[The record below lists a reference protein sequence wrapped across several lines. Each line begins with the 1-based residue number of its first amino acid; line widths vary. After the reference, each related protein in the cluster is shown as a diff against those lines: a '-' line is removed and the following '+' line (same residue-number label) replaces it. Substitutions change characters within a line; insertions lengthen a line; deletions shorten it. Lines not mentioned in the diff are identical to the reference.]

1 MKSTLPTIDVW
12 DEVAKTYELEINAA
26 EFGLA
31 AEIKRYIQKYEVLP
45 GSKLVELG
53 SGSGHLSAILAQE
66 GYDVTLLDFSSVALE
81 KAEATFHKLG
91 LKGTFIN
98 GDLLGDLSSLGD
110 EYDLAWN
117 SGVMEHFD
125 ESNLS
130 RAFQSISKVKAKY
143 YLFVVPNPNSIP
155 YLLFR
160 YKTMTN
166 GEWAWGKEFLRK
178 NYSSLLLENGF
189 TVVNEGY
196 LGASFSEQHL
206 KYVLGEEYSL
216 PFKELVDYGL
226 ISSMESYLKVFVA
239 IRSNEDI
246 QTKNLVKENEEID
259 IDQLKTEIFDL
270 SCQINQWKNLY
281 NKLIETEHKWKI
293 ENEKLNQDVVNIR
306 NEKSELES
314 FFYLS
319 KETLEKQLEEKE
331 QELQEITLTHT
342 KKIESLEN
350 SIRQLQVEKEDL
362 SNEFNNRVIQLEAEK
377 EAVLKECSI
386 QTEQQV
392 NSFYEKMNT
401 IQDQITRIANTK
413 PYRLAY
419 FIRRLKYQFI
429 KGTRIQKKDFI
440 KWNLNKL
447 RGKPAQPNLEYNLLF
462 KISSELN
469 NFSFNSRINNSQQS
483 EADFLHSSLKTKK
496 SVFIF
501 ATVPYYDIGGGQRSA
516 QLAKTFDKMG
526 YLVNYIYAYEATD
539 GSNNQNIFIPAVIHR
554 HVDKFTNQDITD
566 RLTEDN
572 IFIFEAP
579 IVKFEPYLRTAKNYR
594 IPVVYEHIDNWE
606 TSLGDLFFTEESYR
620 NFVNNSDRIIATS
633 QLLQEKI
640 LDFISRDNGVQNK
653 ETQVIYL
660 PNAVDSDLFECL
672 ITHEKPTDLVIGEKT
687 LLYYGSLWGEWFD
700 WDLVSY
706 IAQKRPQ
713 FEINLIGDFN
723 GLESIRNNMP
733 KNVHFLGLKK
743 QSELP
748 AYLQHSDIAIIPF
761 KNDEI
766 GKYVS
771 PLKVFEY
778 ICMGKK
784 VVSTSL
790 PEIKGYPNVY
800 DSDSKEKWI
809 EYLDKNEEMED
820 FNTFVLQNNWYSRCR
835 NIIDITKQPPQNQ
848 KISIIILNRNNKKTI
863 FKCVESLLFFN
874 TYNYEII
881 VVDNQSTD
889 GSYEFL
895 QEKYGDHIK
904 LLKNSKNGCS
914 SGRNLGVQ
922 SSEGDLIFF
931 LDSDQWIIE
940 KNWLDDALGILKT
953 RRDIGAVGWNAGW
966 FDENSVEGPI
976 VDYYQNRAIK
986 PNELFRT
993 DVTYLATSGLL
1004 MEKMLFEEIGGFDEY
1019 YDPTCFEDTDL
1030 SLAIKHKGYKLA
1042 YCPYMSIFHLPHQTT
1057 NSGSIEHKKRMLRN
1071 GEYFINKWKAIN
1083 EKLLK

>member
-1 MKSTLPTIDVW
+1 MKSTLPTIDIW

-26 EFGLA
+26 EIGLA

-66 GYDVTLLDFSSVALE
+66 GYDVTLLDFSPVALE
-81 KAEATFHKLG
+81 KAKSTFHELG
-91 LKGTFIN
+91 LRGTFIN
-98 GDLLGDLSSLGD
+98 GDLLGDLSFLGD

-130 RAFQSISKVKAKY
+130 RAFQSISKIKAKY

-160 YKTMTN
+160 YKTMAN
-166 GEWAWGKEFLRK
+166 GEWVWGKEFLRK
-178 NYSSLLLENGF
+178 NYSSLLFENGF
-189 TVVNEGY
+189 TVINEGY

-206 KYVLGEEYSL
+206 KYVLGEDFEL

-226 ISSMESYLKVFVA
+226 ISSMENYLKVFVA
-239 IRSNEDI
+239 MRTNEDL
-246 QTKNLVKENEEID
+246 QTNNLEQENEKID

-281 NKLIETEHKWKI
+281 KKLIDTENKWKI
-293 ENEKLNQDVVNIR
+293 ENEKLNQDVVSIK

-319 KETLEKQLEEKE
+319 KGTLEKQLKEKE
-331 QELQEITLTHT
+331 QELLEITEAN
-342 KKIESLEN
+342 KKRIERLESSLRE
-350 SIRQLQVEKEDL
+350 LQVEKKDL
-362 SNEFNNRVIQLEAEK
+362 SKEFNNRVIQLEAEK
-377 EAVLKECSI
+377 EQVLKESSN
-386 QTEQQV
+386 QSDYLT
-392 NSFYEKMNT
+392 NSFYERMNN
-401 IQDQITRIANTK
+401 IQDQINKIANTK

-419 FIRRLKYQFI
+419 FIRRLKHQFI

-462 KISSELN
+462 KVSSELN
-469 NFSFNSRINNSQQS
+469 NFCFNNPINNNKQQ
-483 EADFLHSSLKTKK
+483 EVDFLRSSLKTKK

-516 QLAKTFDKMG
+516 QLAKTFDRMG

-554 HVDKFTNQDITD
+554 HVDKFTNQDIID
-566 RLTEDN
+566 RLSEDN

-579 IVKFEPYLRTAKNYR
+579 IVKFESYLRTAKNYK

-606 TSLGDLFFTEESYR
+606 TSLGDMFFTENSFR
-620 NFVNNSDRIIATS
+620 NFINNSDRIIATS

-640 LDFISRDNGVQNK
+640 LNFISRDNGISNK

-660 PNAVDSDLFECL
+660 PNAVDSELFEQL
-672 ITHEKPTDLVIGEKT
+672 ITHEKPDDLVFGEKT
-687 LLYYGSLWGEWFD
+687 ILYYGSLWGEWFD

-713 FEINLIGDFN
+713 YEINLIGDCD
-723 GLESIRNNMP
+723 GLESIQQTMP
-733 KNVHFLGLKK
+733 RNVHFLGLKK

-748 AYLQHSDIAIIPF
+748 GYLQHSDVAIIPF
-761 KNDEI
+761 KNDDI

-790 PEIKGYPNVY
+790 PEITGYPNVY

-809 EYLDKNEEMED
+809 EYLDKNEEIVN

-835 NIIDITKQPPQNQ
+835 DIIDITKQPPKDQT
-848 KISIIILNRNNKKTI
+848 ISIIILNRNNKKTI
-863 FKCVESLLFFN
+863 IKCVESLLLFN

-895 QEKYGDHIK
+895 QEEYGDHIK
-904 LLKNSKNGCS
+904 LVKNTKNGCS

-922 SSEGDLIFF
+922 NSKGELIFF

-940 KNWLDDALGILKT
+940 KNWLDDALEILKT

-976 VDYYQNRAIK
+976 VDYYPNRAIK

-1004 MEKMLFEEIGGFDEY
+1004 MAKLLFEEIGGFDEY

-1030 SLAIKHKGYKLA
+1030 SLMIRNKGYKLA

-1057 NSGSIEHKKRMLRN
+1057 NSGSVEHKKRMIRN
-1071 GEYFINKWKAIN
+1071 GEYFLNKWKAIDGN
-1083 EKLLK
+1083 LLK